1 MKRDDLVTIFK
12 IHRADLG
19 DRGVGDIAIFGS
31 AARDDMDEFSD
42 VDVLVEFKRP
52 VGLFEFI
59 RLKLQLE
66 KWIGLQVDLVT
77 PDAIRPAFREG
88 ILKEAIYIRDIFC

>member
-1 MKRDDLVTIFK
+1 MKREDLLSIFK
-12 IHRADLG
+12 LHQADLG
-19 DRGVGDIAIFGS
+19 DRGVGNIAIFGS
-31 AARDDMDEFSD
+31 AARDDMDDFSD
-42 VDVLVEFKRP
+42 VDVLVEFNRP

-77 PDAIRPAFREG
+77 PDAIHPALRER
-88 ILKEAIYIRDIFC
+88 ILNEAVFIREIS